1 MGSRYDPLA
10 ADPWGRAR
18 YGLLALPAK
27 VPGAKSTTAA
37 SSAIADAR
45 EQIESLI
52 APPQA
57 SATLREVV
65 EFTRN
70 ALDLMVDQLGSG
82 HTEDIPDLIV
92 LLDEA
97 DLYDVA
103 NKSIVTTRYNE
114 KSGKLARLATD
125 LKAQATGVSAKVGDV
140 AKDNIEL
147 IATIRDEAARL
158 APLLQAAAV
167 VVSARAM
174 ILLPAEEKA
183 LLTEVVATL
192 VRVETKFAAV
202 AGHNADRAGTLG
214 PLTLE
219 QLERIFP
226 GTSRA
231 KLREYLPYLNQAMRD
246 YGIDSPK
253 REAAFLAQLAV
264 ETDDLKTLEEYGDN
278 GYFNRNYGPQSG
290 VGRSLGN
297 TEPGDGA
304 RFHGRGALQLT
315 GRDNYRKASEALGV
329 DFVGDRELA
338 ADPKYAFA
346 TAGWFW
352 DAQNLNDQADE
363 SDIGAIGRSI
373 NGGTN
378 GAAERR
384 EYYDRARKVLDAD

>member
-1 MGSRYDPLA
+1 MGSQYDPLE

-18 YGLLALPAK
+18 YGLLALPAEA
-27 VPGAKSTTAA
+27 PGAKSTTAA
-37 SSAIADAR
+37 SSAITAAR
-45 EQIESLI
+45 EKIRSLI

-70 ALDLMVDQLGSG
+70 ALDLMVDQLGTG

-103 NKSIVTTRYNE
+103 NESVVTTHYNE

-125 LKAQATGVSAKVGDV
+125 LKARATGISGEVGEV
-140 AKDNIEL
+140 AKDHIEL
-147 IATIRDEAARL
+147 IGTIRDEAARL
-158 APLLQAAAV
+158 IPILRAAAL
-167 VVSARAM
+167 VVSARSKK
-174 ILLPAEEKA
+174 LSPAEEKA

-192 VRVETKFAAV
+192 VRVETHFATV
-202 AGHNADRAGTLG
+202 AGHNADRAGTMG

-219 QLERIFP
+219 QLARIFP

-231 KLREYLPYLNQAMRD
+231 KLREYLPYLNQVMRD
-246 YGIDSPK
+246 YDIDTPK
-253 REAAFLAQLAV
+253 REAAFLAQIGV

-278 GYFNRNYGPQSG
+278 GYFNRNYGPESG

-297 TEPGDGA
+297 TSSGDGA

-329 DFVGDRELA
+329 DLVGDSELA

-352 DAQNLNDQADE
+352 DAENLNEPADE
-363 SDIGAIGRSI
+363 SDLGAITRSI

-378 GAAERR
+378 GASERR
-384 EYYDRARKVLDAD
+384 ENYDRARKVLDAD

>member
-1 MGSRYDPLA
+1 MGSQYDPLA

-18 YGLLALPAK
+18 YSLLALPAK

-103 NKSIVTTRYNE
+103 NESIVTTRYNE
-114 KSGKLARLATD
+114 KSGKLARLAAD
-125 LKAQATGVSAKVGDV
+125 LKAQATGVSAEVGDV

-174 ILLPAEEKA
+174 ILLPPEEKA

-278 GYFNRNYGPQSG
+278 GYFDRNYGPQSG

-352 DAQNLNDQADE
+352 DAENLNDQADE

>member
-1 MGSRYDPLA
+1 MGSQYDPLA

-103 NKSIVTTRYNE
+103 NESVVTTRYNE
-114 KSGKLARLATD
+114 KSGKLARLAAD

-140 AKDNIEL
+140 GKDNIEL

-219 QLERIFP
+219 QLQRIFP
-226 GTSRA
+226 GTLRA

-278 GYFNRNYGPQSG
+278 GYFDRNYGPQSG

-352 DAQNLNDQADE
+352 DAENLNDQADE

>member
-246 YGIDSPK
+246 YGIDSRK

-352 DAQNLNDQADE
+352 DAENLNDQADE

>member
-125 LKAQATGVSAKVGDV
+125 LKVQATGVSAKVGDV

-352 DAQNLNDQADE
+352 DAENLNDQADE

-384 EYYDRARKVLDAD
+384 ENYDRARKVLDAD

>member
-1 MGSRYDPLA
+1 MGSPYDPLQ

-27 VPGAKSTTAA
+27 VLGADPTPQA
-37 SSAIADAR
+37 SSAVADTR
-45 EQIESLI
+45 KQIESLI

-57 SATLREVV
+57 SATLRKVI

-70 ALDLMVDQLGSG
+70 AFDLMVDQLGNG
-82 HTEDIPDLIV
+82 HPEDIPDLIV
-92 LLDEA
+92 LLDKA

-103 NKSIVTTRYNE
+103 NESIVTTHYNE
-114 KSGKLARLATD
+114 KSGKLARLADD
-125 LKAQATGVSAKVGDV
+125 LKAQATGISGKVGDV
-140 AKDNIEL
+140 AKDNIAL
-147 IATIRDEAARL
+147 IGTIRDEAARL
-158 APLLQAAAV
+158 APVLQAATVA
-167 VVSARAM
+167 VSARSKK
-174 ILLPAEEKA
+174 LSPTEEKS

-202 AGHNADRAGTLG
+202 AGHNADRAGTTG

-231 KLREYLPYLNQAMRD
+231 KLQEYLPYLDQAMRD
-246 YGIDSPK
+246 FGIDTPK
-253 REAAFLAQLAV
+253 REAAFLAQIGV
-264 ETDDLKTLEEYGDN
+264 ETDDLKTLEEYGDDE
-278 GYFNRNYGPQSG
+278 YFNRLYGPGSG

-297 TEPGDGA
+297 NRPGDGA

-315 GRDNYRKASEALGV
+315 GRNNYQEAGEALGV
-329 DFVGDRELA
+329 DLVGDHKLA

-352 DAQNLNDQADE
+352 DAKNLNDRADE
-363 SDIGAIGRSI
+363 SDVGAITRSI
-373 NGGTN
+373 NGGSN
-378 GAAERR
+378 GAQERK
-384 EYYDRARKVLDAD
+384 ENYDRARKVLDAE